1 MRRLKWLAIASLAL
15 ALAWWWVDGDS
26 AAVST
31 EQEGNS
37 VKTDAAIGQPAPGTA
52 LSTETVTSWISGT
65 TRRSAEQW
73 GNWLFTHS
81 SLKGAS
87 LDGDWGE
94 MGARGLQPS
103 LGLRHRFDQLLTT
116 AGELN
121 PTEIRAMVQAL
132 AERDLGS
139 DAATVMA
146 AWDRYET
153 LRKTPPRTQPDSN
166 DLQMWLQLLREQQ
179 TLRRQILGE
188 EWATAFF
195 AEDEQYFVAAMQRAI
210 DHQREQNP
218 IGPDLWEGPPA
229 GVSAERWHE
238 NRQKNLGQEAAARLA
253 ALDKRHAEWE
263 QRINIAR
270 QMQAA
275 LTKRPE
281 LSEIQRTQELERWV
295 TDRFSGA
302 EQNRARAL
310 LGL

>member
-1 MRRLKWLAIASLAL
+1 MKRLKWLAGASLAL
-15 ALAWWWVDGDS
+15 ALGWWWVYGDS

-31 EQEGNS
+31 AQKGNS
-37 VKTDAAIGQPAPGTA
+37 VKTDAANGLPAPGAA
-52 LSTETVTSWISGT
+52 LSTETMLVSGT
-65 TRRSAEQW
+65 IRRSAEQW
-73 GNWLFTHS
+73 ENWLFTHS

-116 AGELN
+116 NGELN
-121 PTEIRAMVQAL
+121 LTEIRAMVQAL

-153 LRKTPPRTQPDSN
+153 LRKTPPRTQPDSK
-166 DLQMWLQLLREQQ
+166 DLQTWLLLLQEQQ

-195 AEDEQYFVAAMQRAI
+195 AEDEKYFVAAVQRAI
-210 DHQREQNP
+210 EHQREPKP
-218 IGPDLWEGPPA
+218 IPPELWEGPPA

-238 NRQKNLGQEAAARLA
+238 NRQKNLGKEAAERLA
-253 ALDKRHAEWE
+253 ALDKQQAEWE

-281 LSEIQRTQELERWV
+281 LSEIQRTQDLERWV
-295 TDRFSGA
+295 ADRFFGT
-302 EQNRARAL
+302 EQIRARAL